1 MGLGINESV
10 SARSPRTGE
19 PDAGKPPVRS
29 GGRGAGTKKNAGLPT
44 PMAFVVGLARFRPK
58 YTDLLAPCLRSRVNS
73 ILDYG
78 HPAVHYMMHDQAFEP
93 NETRR
98 I

>member
-1 MGLGINESV
+1 MWENRPSGLEGGG
-10 SARSPRTGE
+10 PE
-19 PDAGKPPVRS
+19 P
-29 GGRGAGTKKNAGLPT
+29 KNAGFPT
-44 PMAFVVGLARFRPK
+44 PMEFAVGLARFRPK

-78 HPAVHYMMHDQAFEP
+78 HPAVHYLMHDQAFEP